1 MAAAATAAIAPPA
14 FTMNLRR
21 SVVTWPSS
29 LLLPTMTSASQTEAL
44 CVRWDIGK
52 LICRWVGAAPRRL
65 ARMGTGLGASLAVS
79 GPLLLRRDRG
89 TSPERPAS

>member
-1 MAAAATAAIAPPA
+1 VDIRHWTFGWAMTLGASTMAAAATAAIAPPA

-44 CVRWDIGK
+44 CVDGI
-52 LICRWVGAAPRRL
+52 
-65 ARMGTGLGASLAVS
+65 SVS
-79 GPLLLRRDRG
+79 
-89 TSPERPAS
+89 